1 MLWLLA
7 AGPGCG
13 IAAADDDVVR
23 WEVGRAQICSLSNQ
37 EAGVSLALEARDAP
51 PLPSGYDGVGSRWSH
66 TADALSHLGEAGWE
80 VVGTTTSPEKGCERY
95 VLKRR
100 KGGRP

>member
-13 IAAADDDVVR
+13 IAAAEDDVVR
-23 WEVGRAQICSLSNQ
+23 WEV
-37 EAGVSLALEARDAP
+37 
-51 PLPSGYDGVGSRWSH
+51 
-66 TADALSHLGEAGWE
+66 
-80 VVGTTTSPEKGCERY
+80 VGTTPSPEKGCERY